1 MHVLCE
7 GFCWTF
13 SFVEI
18 GINHPS
24 GGILAIKLPCI
35 TDQGTIVQGC
45 FQVERSARLLRGVV
59 WTFPFVE
66 IGINHL
72 SGAILAMEFPCIME
86 QGKIV
91 QELFP
96 TVGNISAR
104 TMRGVL
110 WTFSFVEIGINHP
123 SGGILAMEFPYHRS
137 QDDHTRSFFRA
148 GTYCEGLCGCYRCL
162 QLV

>member
-1 MHVLCE
+1 MELPCITEQGKIVRKLFPIGNICACTMRGVL
-7 GFCWTF
+7 WTF

-45 FQVERSARLLRGVV
+45 FQAERSARLLRGVV

-123 SGGILAMEFPYHRS
+123 SGGTLAIKLPCITD
-137 QDDHTRSFFRA
+137 Q
-148 GTYCEGLCGCYRCL
+148 GTI
-162 QLV
+162 V